1 MIFSDLEGRKWKINT
16 RSTLQ
21 FIVIISYLCSELK
34 PYFKVLIPLP
44 HSEQFIVAKN
54 VKKKKKVTE
63 VSSNY
68 ENNTNDTVK
77 KSRTL
82 QKGKKHVGM
91 ITKFIVMIAVMMQ
104 WMCSYTRTYQM
115 IYLYMRSLLN
125 VS

>member
-1 MIFSDLEGRKWKINT
+1 M
-16 RSTLQ
+16 
-21 FIVIISYLCSELK
+21 K

-54 VKKKKKVTE
+54 VKKKKKKVTE

-82 QKGKKHVGM
+82 QKGKKRGDDDEVHCHDCRDD
-91 ITKFIVMIAVMMQ
+91 AVDVL
-104 WMCSYTRTYQM
+104 
-115 IYLYMRSLLN
+115 IH
-125 VS
+125 